1 MLPVVQADTMHHS
14 EKGDWVLDCRA
25 QNLLVSKMRTHRYSQ
40 MSFGS
45 SVDEN
50 SAQLRILNWKKRRG
64 NKVFLKL

>member
-1 MLPVVQADTMHHS
+1 MNTLAQSSHCVNEVNSMLPVVQADTMHHS

-50 SAQLRILNWKKRRG
+50 
-64 NKVFLKL
+64 

>member
-14 EKGDWVLDCRA
+14 EKGDWVLDCRG
-25 QNLLVSKMRTHRYSQ
+25 QNLLVSKMRTRRYSQ

-50 SAQLRILNWKKRRG
+50 
-64 NKVFLKL
+64 